1 MPSRWSVIVLFLIAL
16 LSLLTFSRVTTS
28 SHSRSSS
35 SSKNS
40 SRKTPYR
47 SRLQLHHLQE
57 EQTLRDRNAQLI
69 LDLEENELQLD
80 IDCSTPPLSSLSSTS
95 SSSSSLKDA
104 SSDEELTLQKQDF
117 ELELALEVQ
126 HQIQNHQYDSTLL
139 NESPSALQRHL
150 ERKLRHQKRL
160 LSAYQSSLH
169 QQAVISYNSQE
180 CVAWRARQQQLQQK
194 QPRNTSS
201 TTFKN
206 VGDSLAAAALTRF
219 QQFHPNRRD
228 LDQDSIFAKTLT
240 ALGQKRY
247 TDPNGFMVELDP
259 VKVMAGSRRASTY
272 LNDDLHV
279 LVLDMQWDPEVTVV
293 VGNVLDETVKLRQ
306 EGYRPVMLNVANSN
320 VPGGDYHLDSATD
333 NEADLFRRTTLHQCL
348 DQEPRR
354 SRFYPL
360 SETGGV
366 YCPNQAVFR
375 RGYDRNNEFMD
386 RFEWISVVSV
396 APIPKMETR
405 EKDGGLGG
413 VQFLEGE
420 DDFLRRRILAAM
432 KVGVSQGHDAL
443 VLPPHGTEAGQNPSE
458 AIAAIYRSIIGRDFM
473 GGRKRFQTYK
483 KIVMVLDPEQA
494 DKIVNETSNYRPPQ
508 PPQPIAS
515 PLPVG
520 DIEETAEV
528 DSDAMDAED
537 TKDSD
542 QDDEEADNVAGSDAR
557 LSVHHRSDDYEIEDE
572 TEENDDNIDVV
583 EQEELNSVREITEEM
598 ILDESEHDDNTG
610 EEQEELNSVREIT
623 EEMILN
629 EAEHNDNETEDDFGP
644 SEDELEDQA
653 MYGATDTD
661 DEAQSKLVPEGEVSE
676 EEALLDEQ
684 GLKEDVDLSE
694 GVLAEEMNDIPA
706 VVADS
711 EEAETDLDKSDNSD
725 ETSGDDDDDNPG
737 RDDDEAHE
745 ESDEEAEAA
754 PFVPLVETVLQVF
767 ERMLEQRSLLI
778 VKNRARGIVEP
789 EEPAANATI
798 TSVTGAPAS
807 AVVTPSYD

>member
-1 MPSRWSVIVLFLIAL
+1 MP
-16 LSLLTFSRVTTS
+16 
-28 SHSRSSS
+28 
-35 SSKNS
+35 
-40 SRKTPYR
+40 

-69 LDLEENELQLD
+69 LDLEENEFQLD
-80 IDCSTPPLSSLSSTS
+80 IDCSTPPSTSLSSTAS
-95 SSSSSLKDA
+95 SSSSKDD
-104 SSDEELTLQKQDF
+104 SSEEELSLQKQDF

-180 CVAWRARQQQLQQK
+180 CLAWRVRQKQLQLN
-194 QPRNTSS
+194 QPRKSSWTS
-201 TTFKN
+201 FKN
-206 VGDSLAAAALTRF
+206 VGDSLATAALTRF

-306 EGYRPVMLNVANSN
+306 EGYRPVMLNVANSD
-320 VPGGDYHLDSATD
+320 VPGGSMLSHPCSKICDYHLDSATD
-333 NEADLFRRTTLHQCL
+333 SEADLFRRTTLHQCM

-360 SETGGV
+360 AEAGGV

-375 RGYDRNNEFMD
+375 HGFNRDNEFMD

-420 DDFLRRRILAAM
+420 DDLLRRKILAAM

-443 VLPPHGTEAGQNPSE
+443 VLPPHGTDAGQNPSE

-494 DKIVNETSNYRPPQ
+494 EKIVNETSNYRPPQ

-520 DIEETAEV
+520 DIEETAEA
-528 DSDAMDAED
+528 DSDAQDAENSN
-537 TKDSD
+537 DSE
-542 QDDEEADNVAGSDAR
+542 QDDVQSDTVAGSEAHP
-557 LSVHHRSDDYEIEDE
+557 SIHQRSDDSEIVDEIEK
-572 TEENDDNIDVV
+572 NADNTDGE
-583 EQEELNSVREITEEM
+583 EQEELNSVHEITEEM
-598 ILDESEHDDNTG
+598 ILDESEDDDEEQEELNSVHEITDEMILDEWEHDG
-610 EEQEELNSVREIT
+610 EEQEELNSVHEIT
-623 EEMILN
+623 DDMILD
-629 EAEHNDNETEDDFGP
+629 ESERDDKETGDDIEP

-653 MYGATDTD
+653 MYGAADTD
-661 DEAQSKLVPEGEVSE
+661 DEVQSELVPEDEVSE
-676 EEALLDEQ
+676 EDALLEEQ
-684 GLKEDVDLSE
+684 GLQEDVDLSE
-694 GVLAEEMNDIPA
+694 GDLAEDLNDIPA
-706 VVADS
+706 VMADS
-711 EEAETDLDKSDNSD
+711 EETETVLDESSSSD
-725 ETSGDDDDDNPG
+725 ETSGDDDDDNQG
-737 RDDDEAHE
+737 GEDKEAHE
-745 ESDEEAEAA
+745 EAVEETEVE

-789 EEPAANATI
+789 EAPAANATI
-798 TSVTGAPAS
+798 TDATSAPAP
-807 AVVTPSYD
+807 AAVTPLSV